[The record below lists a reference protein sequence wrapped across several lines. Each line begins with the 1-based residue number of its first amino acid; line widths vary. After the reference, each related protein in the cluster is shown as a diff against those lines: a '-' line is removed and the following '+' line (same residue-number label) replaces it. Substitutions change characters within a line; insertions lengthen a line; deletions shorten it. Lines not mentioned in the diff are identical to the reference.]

1 MQTRSD
7 SWMNENLRSRFR
19 RRRETQKIPEDEEQH
34 TDKLRQRRRKV
45 DERAA
50 EHAAQRRSDK
60 AKEVVD
66 PRRCAATAR
75 GNSLREKRGQH
86 RLVQG
91 VAEEESSAANVKKK
105 IIAGAEEI
113 NGVASGR
120 RYQPDE

>member
-60 AKEVVD
+60 AKEVID
-66 PRRCAATAR
+66 PRRSAATAR

-113 NGVASGR
+113 NGVTSGR
-120 RYQPDE
+120 R